1 MIDDCHKPLIPNL
14 KSFCCLRH
22 LIEMN
27 KVCEER
33 MISHKYY
40 KYILR
45 FFHKYSQISI
55 NNNVTANNSL
65 PLTLSLLSIMSKC
78 ISYFFSVSKISFSK
92 FMAKI
97 ALKVISSSLYK
108 EHPEVLLRSSA
119 IRINLASIYLT
130 ENKCDKAINE
140 MNIIKP
146 LMVTNIDKLIFYNNY
161 IKIYYTEHN
170 DEASRRGLTEIY
182 DDMKKILFDLIYEIK
197 NEKIKNPTCD
207 KDNDVNLI
215 VYICYNYAL
224 QMEMIGN
231 IQEAKNMFKVGYEFG
246 ICMLNEKDYM
256 IDKYQ
261 EKVSMYNL
269 NKLETINNNI
279 NSEDDDLMV
288 FNEDED
294 DDIDLNVNIN
304 NKLGIVMK
312 QLETIT
318 AKINSGELTEKEH
331 QDFIEQ
337 AEQIK
342 IIIAELNRKDS
353 MSTPKGN
360 KRQSNSSTKGNTSG
374 QSTSITMNRKAAQIV
389 CKEKEKPVMKNIEN
403 NVDLELKSIK
413 SIDKNINKFYSSD
426 ENNSSFIDFHTNIS
440 QINLLD
446 IDNQSDDTLNVV
458 NKNMSN
464 VNTTPNVINTN
475 NSPTPN
481 QDRVKKMPIEINID
495 AIDDDEYECVTY
507 YEKAEI
513 ATPKIN
519 IHLDNDPTNEYKCE
533 TFYLKL
539 VDGLTREIR
548 SSRGIANEFFF
559 SENKIVRESFRS
571 KLFTFDVDLFF
582 DSLTKPSSRNIKPI
596 TAVRFIKNEKYLL
609 MLMPSNEGINIS
621 LAKPN
626 GKSVS
631 SIKFDYFKLK
641 QLISKL
647 SLYVSLRIY
656 QTFSMVKTLIDFT
669 SMFLVNHVSCRY
681 QDGYKFGIS
690 QNAIG
695 VFLKKSINLK
705 IRHVMCIF
713 DILIFEK
720 NKGRLIVYSSSNENS
735 IICIDADFDS
745 DSFDSI
751 FTQDETGNFI
761 VRSDDY
767 SKDDN
772 IITIGKNVQRLLN
785 GMCLNRYNTFD
796 DMCANKKLTFHIDIT
811 DNCKRASLACSE
823 FTDKLYKVNQMDTE
837 SSIKKEGIIY
847 SCNLREIFGYE
858 VTDFYKRTNQYEKTL
873 INQIVLSSFEMNT
886 STNKITLMDY
896 KLKEEHKFHMNG
908 KLGCVS
914 LIDING
920 NQFLKMMMYHPM
932 VQQEHFKLLIIDGK
946 VRGHSRFHFDR
957 YHDKIKQIFE
967 KTINNVKKGIDC
979 YIEEL

>member
-14 KSFCCLRH
+14 KKFCCLRH

-40 KYILR
+40 KHILR
-45 FFHKYSQISI
+45 SFHKYSQISPK
-55 NNNVTANNSL
+55 NNVTANNSL

-78 ISYFFSVSKISFSK
+78 ISYFYSVSKIAFAK

-108 EHPEVLLRSSA
+108 EHPEVLLRASA
-119 IRINLASIYLT
+119 IRLNLASLYLT
-130 ENKCDKAINE
+130 EKKCEKAINE

-161 IKIYYTEHN
+161 LKIYFTEHT
-170 DEASRRGLTEIY
+170 DEASRRGVADIFE
-182 DDMKKILFDLIYEIK
+182 DMKKILLDLIYEIK

-261 EKVSMYNL
+261 EKVSIYNL

-279 NSEDDDLMV
+279 NSDDDDMMM
-288 FNEDED
+288 FND
-294 DDIDLNVNIN
+294 DDNDEIDININ

-342 IIIAELNRKDS
+342 KIISELNRKDS
-353 MSTPKGN
+353 MNTPKGK

-374 QSTSITMNRKAAQIV
+374 QSTAITMNRKAQII
-389 CKEKEKPVMKNIEN
+389 CKEKPKNVITPTNE

-426 ENNSSFIDFHTNIS
+426 DNNSSFIDFHTNIS

-464 VNTTPNVINTN
+464 VNNANTAITN
-475 NSPTPN
+475 PTPN
-481 QDRVKKMPIEINID
+481 QDKQKKMPIEINID
-495 AIDDDEYECVTY
+495 AIDDDDYECVTY

-513 ATPKIN
+513 ATPGIS
-519 IHLDNDPTNEYKCE
+519 IHLDNKTDEYKCE

-539 VDGLTREIR
+539 VDGITREIR
-548 SSRGIANEFFF
+548 SSRGIADEFFF

-582 DSLTKPSSRNIKPI
+582 DSLTKPSENNIKPI
-596 TAVRFIKNEKYLL
+596 TAVRFIKNEKFLL
-609 MLMPSNEGINIS
+609 NLMPTNDGINIS
-621 LAKPN
+621 LANPS
-626 GKSVS
+626 GKTVS

-647 SLYVSLRIY
+647 SLYVSLRMF

-745 DSFDSI
+745 NSFNSI
-751 FTQDETGNFI
+751 FKRDETGNFI

-796 DMCANKKLTFHIDIT
+796 DMCENKNLSFHIDIT

-823 FTDKLYKVNQMDTE
+823 FTDKLFKVNQMDSE

-858 VTDFYKRTNQYEKTL
+858 VRDFYPRINQYERML

-886 STNKITLMDY
+886 NTDKITLMDY
-896 KLKEEHKFHMNG
+896 TLKEEHKFNMNG
-908 KLGCVS
+908 IIGCVS
-914 LIDING
+914 LINLNG

-932 VQQEHFKLLIIDGK
+932 VQQEHFKLLLIDGK
-946 VRGHSRFHFDR
+946 VRGHSKFHFEK
-957 YHDKIKQIFE
+957 YHERIKQIFE